1 MEVINFFLPP
11 FVMCLVLVGIHC
23 YLGLHVLQRGV
34 IFVDLSL
41 AQVAGLGSTVALLF
55 EIEHHSTGSYF
66 ISLAHT
72 FAVAALFAWARKFE
86 EKISQEVLIG
96 IVYALASASVV
107 LVVNNLS
114 HGAEHIKEIL
124 VGHILWVTWADV
136 IKTAAIYSVVAG
148 VHYYFRKEL
157 LGASFAGRSSKNAKW
172 DFLFFAL
179 FGVVITSSV
188 GVAGILLVFSFL
200 IVPALVST
208 FFQSGIRGRLI
219 FGWAFGFVISILGMV
234 MSYLGDW
241 PAGAVL
247 VVCFTVVPLLLLPF
261 MGRLQ
266 VRVGGY

>member
-1 MEVINFFLPP
+1 M
-11 FVMCLVLVGIHC
+11 
-23 YLGLHVLQRGV
+23 GLHVLKRGV

-41 AQVAGLGSTVALLF
+41 AQVAGLGTTVALLF
-55 EIEHHSTGSYF
+55 GIEHHTTGSYF

-72 FAVAALFAWARKFE
+72 FAVAALFAWARKVE
-86 EKISQEVLIG
+86 HKISQEILIG
-96 IVYALASASVV
+96 IIYAMASALVI

-124 VGHILWVTWADV
+124 VGSILWVTWAEV
-136 IKTAAIYSVVAG
+136 IKTALIYTGVAL
-148 VHYYFRKEL
+148 VHYFFRKQL
-157 LGASFAGRSSKNAKW
+157 IATSFGGEVKHPALW

-208 FFQSGIRGRLI
+208 FFKTEIKDRLI
-219 FGWAFGFVISILGMV
+219 FGWVFGFFVCMIGMMV
-234 MSYLGDW
+234 SYKWDL

-247 VVCFTVVPLLLLPF
+247 VVCFTLIPVISIPF
-261 MGRLQ
+261 LTKSITI
-266 VRVGGY
+266 